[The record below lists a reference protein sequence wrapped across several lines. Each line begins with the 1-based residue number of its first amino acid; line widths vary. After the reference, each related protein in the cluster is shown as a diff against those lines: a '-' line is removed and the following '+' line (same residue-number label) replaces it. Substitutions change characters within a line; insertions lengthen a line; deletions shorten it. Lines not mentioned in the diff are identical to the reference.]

1 LKHLLGRMD
10 RKFTSRA
17 VASIA
22 GVSLRQLQ
30 WWDEQGIVVPSREGR
45 ARSYSADDLAEIAV
59 ITEMRRKGFS
69 LQRMRKVMRFLQR
82 DPGRRLVDLLHDD
95 GECHLLTDGKRI
107 FVEDSAASIVDILKN
122 ARQPIFSVCLT
133 DAVRRVQVEI
143 MPARKMVPAAAGRG
157 KAQRRRA

>member
-1 LKHLLGRMD
+1 MD
-10 RKFTSRA
+10 RRFTSRD
-17 VASIA
+17 VADIA

-30 WWDEQGIVVPSREGR
+30 WWDEQGIVVPGR
-45 ARSYSADDLAEIAV
+45 VGRTRSYSPDDLAEIAV

-82 DPGRRLVDLLHDD
+82 ESGRRLVDLLHDE
-95 GECHLLTDGKRI
+95 GEYHLLTDGKRI
-107 FVEDSAASIVDILKN
+107 FVEDSAANIVDILKN

-133 DAVRRVQVEI
+133 DAVRRVRVEI
-143 MPARKMVPAAAGRG
+143 LPAKKASGKAPGRG